1 MGEALW
7 IVREAVKEI
16 MKELDRKNVA
26 SKRSERITKSILKK
40 PFDNTINMIE
50 ILMQNGISEG
60 GFDLALIF
68 SVTFYN
74 NQTTYGNFMQVV
86 ETLMPRV
93 SECLKGVKE

>member
-1 MGEALW
+1 
-7 IVREAVKEI
+7 
-16 MKELDRKNVA
+16 
-26 SKRSERITKSILKK
+26 
-40 PFDNTINMIE
+40 
-50 ILMQNGISEG
+50 MQNGISEG